1 MMVIIIIGLLEEPQV
16 FLSILMKI
24 DLGDTNLLN
33 VLLILFE
40 EFNGG
45 LLVED
50 DC

>member
-1 MMVIIIIGLLEEPQV
+1 
-16 FLSILMKI
+16 
-24 DLGDTNLLN
+24 LGDTNLLN

-50 DC
+50 DCWKLLIF